1 MDKHLFSQAICVGSR
16 ITLISSWAGFVVGI
30 FAFSIPQTLHSS
42 CSRLLLPCAWSGRL
56 GCCRV
61 FSVFSL
67 GLVVSAHLATDRGLC
82 PCSCPSSL
90 WRLSLLVIHCW
101 ACGRGWFFFWRGG
114 WGRCLDPALVL
125 FRPLDLGVG
134 LFQCFFFPSAR
145 LVILAY
151 AVTFAWEFPVPFP
164 ATVTLHL
171 SMVYWCRILAPG

>member
-101 ACGRGWFFFWRGG
+101 ACGRGW
-114 WGRCLDPALVL
+114 
-125 FRPLDLGVG
+125 
-134 LFQCFFFPSAR
+134 CFFF
-145 LVILAY
+145 LAGRVG
-151 AVTFAWEFPVPFP
+151 AVSWSSLSLIQAVGLGGGAFSVFFFSLSKVSYPCLCSYLCVGVSCPFP
-164 ATVTLHL
+164 SYSHPPPQHGVL
-171 SMVYWCRILAPG
+171 V